1 MAVAIAVQPLLRLV
15 PLSRVF
21 TPWQSREYEEVVPPR
36 TERFAMNQ
44 RQQPKLRYYQSAYLH
59 IDFHKTDCDR
69 HNAVNPS
76 QFIALGF
83 ITRACLV
90 TEIGLA
96 HRDPWHLTGNR
107 VSYSHVT
114 STPLHLHTQYD
125 RHNHTNSAATLSCNV
140 VISCITQSDQAL
152 SNYLKKQTIFLIV
165 RLVKIW
171 ISWFSMWCYSS
182 APKVGSGSFYP
193 RWHVR

>member
-1 MAVAIAVQPLLRLV
+1 MVVAIAVQPLLRLV

-21 TPWQSREYEEVVPPR
+21 MPWQCQDSWQSREYEEVVPPR
-36 TERFAMNQ
+36 TERFALNQ

-76 QFIALGF
+76 QFTALGF

-96 HRDPWHLTGNR
+96 HRDP
-107 VSYSHVT
+107 
-114 STPLHLHTQYD
+114 
-125 RHNHTNSAATLSCNV
+125 
-140 VISCITQSDQAL
+140 
-152 SNYLKKQTIFLIV
+152 
-165 RLVKIW
+165 
-171 ISWFSMWCYSS
+171 
-182 APKVGSGSFYP
+182 
-193 RWHVR
+193 